1 MNGREPIAMMDRMR
15 AHELPQMQVGFMR
28 GICIPCYELLADVI
42 PEAEKLRERSRC
54 NANKWEEMSEEQKR
68 VRNNEVINTEL
79 TRKMAEEEEEET
91 ALGNGD

>member
-1 MNGREPIAMMDRMR
+1 
-15 AHELPQMQVGFMR
+15 
-28 GICIPCYELLADVI
+28 
-42 PEAEKLRERSRC
+42 
-54 NANKWEEMSEEQKR
+54 MSEEQKR